1 MKKQE
6 LKYYKYKIKLGVGNI
21 FASII
26 LILLLILLYF
36 TFDNYYFN
44 LTYNKVLIM
53 IGYFILHELLH
64 YIGYLINKNVKNK
77 DLCLGMCLE
86 KGVMYCRCT
95 NEISRTAVM
104 ISLLTPFTVIGIISL
119 IISYIFDMPFLA
131 FLSVSNIAGS
141 YFDILMFI
149 QMLKMPK
156 DIKFAEY
163 DECDAYYI
171 ISNKDLT
178 NIKTKGISL
187 VETDKYNKIKLKS
200 KNNKKIEISTLSL
213 IIIIILVALSFI
225 I

>member
-104 ISLLTPFTVIGIISL
+104 ISLLTPFTVTGIISL

-200 KNNKKIEISTLSL
+200 KNNKKIEISIFS
-213 IIIIILVALSFI
+213 IIILIILVALSFI

>member
-131 FLSVSNIAGS
+131 FLSVSNMAGS

-178 NIKTKGISL
+178 NIKTNGISL
-187 VETDKYNKIKLKS
+187 VEIDKYNKIKLKS
-200 KNNKKIEISTLSL
+200 KNNKKIEISTFSI

>member
-200 KNNKKIEISTLSL
+200 KNNKKIEISIFS
-213 IIIIILVALSFI
+213 IIILIILVALSFI

>member
-44 LTYNKVLIM
+44 LTYNKVLMM

-200 KNNKKIEISTLSL
+200 KDNKKIEISIFS
-213 IIIIILVALSFI
+213 IIILIILVALSFI

>member
-44 LTYNKVLIM
+44 FTYNKVIIM

-131 FLSVSNIAGS
+131 FLSVSNMAGS

-178 NIKTKGISL
+178 NIKTNGISL
-187 VETDKYNKIKLKS
+187 VEIDKYNKIKLKS
-200 KNNKKIEISTLSL
+200 KNNKKIEISIFS
-213 IIIIILVALSFI
+213 IIILIILVALFFI

>member
-104 ISLLTPFTVIGIISL
+104 ISLLAPFTVMGIISL

-200 KNNKKIEISTLSL
+200 KNNKKIEISTFS
-213 IIIIILVALSFI
+213 IIILIILVALSFI

>member
-44 LTYNKVLIM
+44 FTYNKVLIM

-104 ISLLTPFTVIGIISL
+104 ISLLTPFTVTGIISL

-200 KNNKKIEISTLSL
+200 KDNKRIEISTFSI
-213 IIIIILVALSFI
+213 IIIIILIALSFI

>member
-44 LTYNKVLIM
+44 FTYNKVIIM

-104 ISLLTPFTVIGIISL
+104 ISLLTPFTVMGIISL

-131 FLSVSNIAGS
+131 FLSISNIAGS

-178 NIKTKGISL
+178 NIKTNGISL
-187 VETDKYNKIKLKS
+187 VEIDKYNKIKLKS
-200 KNNKKIEISTLSL
+200 KNNKKIEISIFS
-213 IIIIILVALSFI
+213 IIILIILVALSFI

>member
-6 LKYYKYKIKLGVGNI
+6 LKYYKYKLKLGIGNI
-21 FASII
+21 VAS
-26 LILLLILLYF
+26 
-36 TFDNYYFN
+36 
-44 LTYNKVLIM
+44 LIM
-53 IGYFILHELLH
+53 IGYFMLHELLH
-64 YIGYLINKNVKNK
+64 YIGYLINKNVNNK

-95 NEISRTAVM
+95 NEISRSSVM
-104 ISLLTPFTVIGIISL
+104 ISLLTPFTVIGIITL

-149 QMLKMPK
+149 QILKMPK
-156 DIKFAEY
+156 NIKFAEY

-187 VETDKYNKIKLKS
+187 VKTENINKDKLKS
-200 KNNKKIEISTLSL
+200 KNNKKIEISTFS
-213 IIIIILVALSFI
+213 IIILIILIALSFI

>member
-104 ISLLTPFTVIGIISL
+104 ISLLTPFTVTGIISL

-163 DECDAYYI
+163 DECDTYYI

-187 VETDKYNKIKLKS
+187 VKTESINKDKLKS
-200 KNNKKIEISTLSL
+200 KNNKRIEISTLSL

>member
-200 KNNKKIEISTLSL
+200 KDNKKIEISIFS
-213 IIIIILVALSFI
+213 IIILIILVALSFI

>member
-104 ISLLTPFTVIGIISL
+104 ISLLTPFTVMGIISL

-131 FLSVSNIAGS
+131 FLSISNIAGS

-200 KNNKKIEISTLSL
+200 KDNKRIEISTFS
-213 IIIIILVALSFI
+213 IIILIILVALSFI

>member
-104 ISLLTPFTVIGIISL
+104 ISLLTPFTVMGIISL

-131 FLSVSNIAGS
+131 FLSISNIAGS

-171 ISNKDLT
+171 RSKKDLT

-200 KNNKKIEISTLSL
+200 KDNKRIEISTFS
-213 IIIIILVALSFI
+213 IIILIILVALSFI

>member
-36 TFDNYYFN
+36 TFDNYYFT

-200 KNNKKIEISTLSL
+200 KDNKRIEISIFS
-213 IIIIILVALSFI
+213 IIILIILVALSFI

>member
-200 KNNKKIEISTLSL
+200 KDNKRIEISTFSI

>member
-104 ISLLTPFTVIGIISL
+104 ISLLTPFIVTGIISL

-200 KNNKKIEISTLSL
+200 KDNKRIEISTFS
-213 IIIIILVALSFI
+213 IIILIILVALSFI

>member
-104 ISLLTPFTVIGIISL
+104 ISLLAPFTVMGIISL

-200 KNNKKIEISTLSL
+200 KNNKKIEISIFS
-213 IIIIILVALSFI
+213 IIILIILVALSFI

>member
-200 KNNKKIEISTLSL
+200 KDNKRIEISTFS
-213 IIIIILVALSFI
+213 IIILIILVALSFI

>member
-104 ISLLTPFTVIGIISL
+104 ISLLTPFTVTGIISL

-200 KNNKKIEISTLSL
+200 KDNKKIEISIFS
-213 IIIIILVALSFI
+213 IIILIILVALSFI

>member
-36 TFDNYYFN
+36 TFDNYYFT

-104 ISLLTPFTVIGIISL
+104 ISLLTPFTVTGIISL

-163 DECDAYYI
+163 DECDTYYI

-200 KNNKKIEISTLSL
+200 KDNKKIEISIFS
-213 IIIIILVALSFI
+213 IIILIILVALSFI

>member
-6 LKYYKYKIKLGVGNI
+6 LKYYKYKLKLGVGNF
-21 FASII
+21 FAALIMII
-26 LILLLILLYF
+26 LLSLLYF
-36 TFDNYYFN
+36 TFDDYYFN
-44 LTYNKVLIM
+44 FEYKKILIM
-53 IGYFILHELLH
+53 IGYFILHEILH

-95 NEISRTAVM
+95 NEINRTAVM
-104 ISLLTPFTVIGIISL
+104 ISLLAPFTVIGIITL

-131 FLSVSNIAGS
+131 FLSVSNMAGS
-141 YFDILMFI
+141 YFDILMFV

-171 ISNKDLT
+171 ISNKDLS

-187 VETDKYNKIKLKS
+187 VKTDKFNKDKLKS
-200 KNNKKIEISTLSL
+200 KDNKKIKISVFS
-213 IIIIILVALSFI
+213 IIILIVLVALYFI

>member
-44 LTYNKVLIM
+44 LTYNKVIIM

-104 ISLLTPFTVIGIISL
+104 ISLLTPFIVIGIISL

-178 NIKTKGISL
+178 NIKTNGISL

-200 KNNKKIEISTLSL
+200 KDNKRIEISIFS
-213 IIIIILVALSFI
+213 IIILIILVALSFI

>member
-6 LKYYKYKIKLGVGNI
+6 LKYYKYKLNLGVGNI

-26 LILLLILLYF
+26 LILLLILLYI
-36 TFDNYYFN
+36 TFDDYYFN
-44 LTYNKVLIM
+44 LTYNKILIM
-53 IGYFILHELLH
+53 IGYFVLHEILH
-64 YIGYLINKNVKNK
+64 YIGYLINKNVKGK

-95 NEISRTAVM
+95 NEINRTSVM
-104 ISLLTPFTVIGIISL
+104 ISLLTPFTVIGIITL

-131 FLSVSNIAGS
+131 FLSVSNTAGS

-187 VETDKYNKIKLKS
+187 IETDRFNKIKLKS
-200 KNNKKIEISTLSL
+200 KDNKRIEISTFSL

>member
-44 LTYNKVLIM
+44 FTYNKVIIM

-131 FLSVSNIAGS
+131 FLSVSNMAGS

-200 KNNKKIEISTLSL
+200 KDNKRIEISIFS
-213 IIIIILVALSFI
+213 IIILIILVALSFI

>member
-131 FLSVSNIAGS
+131 FLSVSNMAGS

-200 KNNKKIEISTLSL
+200 KDNKRIEISTFS
-213 IIIIILVALSFI
+213 IIILIILVALSFI

>member
-36 TFDNYYFN
+36 TFDNYYFT

-131 FLSVSNIAGS
+131 FLSVSNMAGS

-200 KNNKKIEISTLSL
+200 KDNKRIEISIFS
-213 IIIIILVALSFI
+213 IIILIILVALSFI

>member
-44 LTYNKVLIM
+44 FTYNKVIIM

-104 ISLLTPFTVIGIISL
+104 ISLLTPFTVTGIISL

-200 KNNKKIEISTLSL
+200 KNNKKIEISIFS
-213 IIIIILVALSFI
+213 IIILIILVALSFI

>member
-131 FLSVSNIAGS
+131 FLSVSNMAGS

-178 NIKTKGISL
+178 NIKTNGISL
-187 VETDKYNKIKLKS
+187 VEIDKYNKIKLKS
-200 KNNKKIEISTLSL
+200 KNNKKIEISIFS
-213 IIIIILVALSFI
+213 IIILIILVALFFI

>member
-104 ISLLTPFTVIGIISL
+104 ISLLTPFTVMGIISL

-131 FLSVSNIAGS
+131 FLSISNIAGS

-156 DIKFAEY
+156 DIKYAEY

-200 KNNKKIEISTLSL
+200 KDNKRIEISTFS
-213 IIIIILVALSFI
+213 IIILIILVALSFI

>member
-104 ISLLTPFTVIGIISL
+104 ISLLTPFTVTGIISL

-200 KNNKKIEISTLSL
+200 KNNKKIEISTFS
-213 IIIIILVALSFI
+213 IIILIILVALSFI

>member
-104 ISLLTPFTVIGIISL
+104 ISLLTPFTVTGIISL

-200 KNNKKIEISTLSL
+200 KDNKRIEISIFS
-213 IIIIILVALSFI
+213 IIILIILVALSFI

>member
-6 LKYYKYKIKLGVGNI
+6 LKYYKYKLKLGVGNI
-21 FASII
+21 VASLI
-26 LILLLILLYF
+26 LILLLLLLYF
-36 TFDNYYFN
+36 TFDDYYFN
-44 LTYNKVLIM
+44 FRYKEILIM
-53 IGYFILHELLH
+53 IGYFILHEILH
-64 YIGYLINKNVKNK
+64 YIGYLINRNVKNK

-86 KGVMYCRCT
+86 KGIMYCRCT
-95 NEISRTAVM
+95 NEINRTAVM
-104 ISLLTPFTVIGIISL
+104 ISLLTPFTVIGIVTL

-131 FLSVSNIAGS
+131 FLSVSNMAGS

-187 VETDKYNKIKLKS
+187 VEIDKFNKDKLKS
-200 KNNKKIEISTLSL
+200 KDNKKIEISVFS
-213 IIIIILVALSFI
+213 IIILIVLVSLSFI